1 MTASPDS
8 QLLERPQDIIT
19 ESFSSATANG
29 VLSEADVLSLAF
41 IQAPST
47 PPRTP
52 KDPTSPPPA
61 PRRMPVVMTF
71 PPRSTRQSSTYRA
84 HATPDVSSI
93 VAVGESR
100 NRGRSDVVDS
110 GTLNT
115 RMAKL
120 VECSEG
126 KSPDLSG
133 SAHVAQQ
140 SRDMQPQLV
149 QRADVNDL
157 PGWTANADRRDF
169 AAERIAGMLF
179 SVPEFPAKWGP
190 SCDSHA
196 APTGM

>member
-8 QLLERPQDIIT
+8 QLLEPPQDIIT
-19 ESFSSATANG
+19 ESLDSATANG

-52 KDPTSPPPA
+52 KDPSSPPPA

-71 PPRSTRQSSTYRA
+71 PPRSTRQSSTCRA
-84 HATPDVSSI
+84 HATQDVSSI
-93 VAVGESR
+93 LAVGESSS
-100 NRGRSDVVDS
+100 RGRIDVVDS

-157 PGWTANADRRDF
+157 PGWTANADRRDS
-169 AAERIAGMLF
+169 AAERIAGMHF
-179 SVPEFPAKWGP
+179 GVPEFPAK
-190 SCDSHA
+190 
-196 APTGM
+196 